1 MDGDE
6 DGEPDGDDDADDDGD
21 DDADDDGDD
30 DADDDGDDE
39 PDGDSEPDGDGSG
52 FDLQPPRSA
61 KANSV
66 TSKTFRNFF
75 ISLNPFTAVF
85 DLPKAQYRDFL
96 N

>member
-6 DGEPDGDDDADDDGD
+6 DGEP
-21 DDADDDGDD
+21 DGDD

-39 PDGDSEPDGDGSG
+39 PDGDSEPDGDDEPDGDSEPDGDGSG
-52 FDLQPPRSA
+52 FDLQPLRSA
-61 KANSV
+61 KAKSV

>member
-6 DGEPDGDDDADDDGD
+6 DGEPDGDEDADDDGD

-30 DADDDGDDE
+30 DADDDGE
-39 PDGDSEPDGDGSG
+39 LDGDSEPDGDGSG
-52 FDLQPPRSA
+52 LDLQPPRSA

-75 ISLNPFTAVF
+75 ISLNPFTTVF
-85 DLPKAQYRDFL
+85 DLSKAQYRDFL